1 MEIKTKFDVGDK
13 CWAIKDDEPKRF
25 IVVAV
30 HVSDITS
37 NSTPVITY
45 DITVDSDN
53 DCLTGKMIRNEWQYK
68 VFHTRMDAV
77 LSLLTDEE
85 RSKIEIKSTM

>member
-25 IVVAV
+25 IVVAI
-30 HVSDITS
+30 HVLDITS
-37 NSTPVITY
+37 KSNPVITY

-53 DCLTGKMIRNEWQYK
+53 DCLTGKLIRNEWQYK
-68 VFHTRMDAV
+68 IYHTRMEAV

-85 RSKIEIKSTM
+85 RAKIEIKSTM

>member
-1 MEIKTKFDVGDK
+1 MEIRTKFDVGDK

-30 HVSDITS
+30 RIPDITS
-37 NSTPVITY
+37 KSNPVIAY

-53 DCLTGKMIRNEWQYK
+53 DCLTGKLIRNEWQYK
-68 VFHTRMDAV
+68 VHRSRMEAV

-85 RSKIEIKSTM
+85 RAKIEIKSTM